1 MAWITV
7 NNDLVWALDRFLAL
21 NLIRHTPL
29 NLCLKYCS
37 HINSEGNYKL
47 TIWNTPYSLLLAEVN
62 AAKDEGV
69 TIPDLL
75 AREIRQLDPIADA
88 WNESA
93 IWALYDQLDN
103 LERPVSS
110 INSHPND
117 LTSIRLLRPQGPRDL
132 KWSPTEGE
140 LLDGFHGAWLG
151 RTTGCALGLP
161 VEQVGVLATDRTYL
175 GRDKIRERLNSSQDW
190 PLSDF
195 FVAST
200 ETASTW
206 GSNSLR
212 PNISYMEPDDDIH
225 YSIAGL
231 CIMETYGPDFSWTDV
246 ADWWIS
252 HFPLSALCTAEAQ
265 AILNYAS
272 RTARWGSDGGARSSA
287 TAEFCRR
294 YRNPYREWIGAQIRS
309 DPWAWVAAGN
319 PELAA
324 EFAFRDASWTHTANG
339 IYGSM
344 FFAALQSA
352 AFVVKDPHELI
363 NIALSEIP
371 EECDLALAIRET
383 VAFCATAN
391 DWESAM
397 EKLEQY
403 VYGLSLHLMNPVHT
417 INNACVCIVALLFG
431 SGEPISAMS
440 IAVMAGLDTDCNGAT
455 VGAISGALAGGSK
468 FNNSLSAKLNNRIVT
483 RIPGMQDL
491 LISDL
496 AQRTVKQWNV
506 VRRFPSAKNSY

>member
-1 MAWITV
+1 
-7 NNDLVWALDRFLAL
+7 
-21 NLIRHTPL
+21 
-29 NLCLKYCS
+29 
-37 HINSEGNYKL
+37 L
-47 TIWNTPYSLLLAEVN
+47 TIWNTPYSLLIAEVN

-75 AREIRQLDPIADA
+75 VREIHQLDPIADA
-88 WNESA
+88 WNEST
-93 IWALYDQLDN
+93 IWALYNQLDD

-110 INSHPND
+110 TKSHPND

-140 LLDGFHGAWLG
+140 LLDGFNGAWLG

-161 VEQVGVLATDRTYL
+161 VEQVGVLATERTYL
-175 GRDKIRERLNSSQDW
+175 GREKIRERLNSSQDW

-195 FVAST
+195 FAAST

-231 CIMETYGPDFSWTDV
+231 CIMETYGPGFSWTDV

-265 AILNYAS
+265 AMLNYAS

-287 TAEFCRR
+287 TPEFCRR

-344 FFAALQSA
+344 FFASLQSA
-352 AFVVKDPHELI
+352 AFVVKDLHELI

-371 EECDLALAIRET
+371 AECDLALAIHET
-383 VAFCATAN
+383 VALCAIAN

-397 EKLEQY
+397 EKLEKY
-403 VYGLSLHLMNPVHT
+403 IYGLSEHLMNPVHT
-417 INNACVCIVALLFG
+417 INNACVCIVALLF
-431 SGEPISAMS
+431 SNGEPISAMS
-440 IAVMAGLDTDCNGAT
+440 IAVMAGLDTDCNGST
-455 VGAISGALAGGSK
+455 VGAISGALAGGSR

-506 VRRFPSAKNSY
+506 VQQFKSAKNSY

>member
-1 MAWITV
+1 M
-7 NNDLVWALDRFLAL
+7 
-21 NLIRHTPL
+21 
-29 NLCLKYCS
+29 
-37 HINSEGNYKL
+37 
-47 TIWNTPYSLLLAEVN
+47 N

-75 AREIRQLDPIADA
+75 VREIHQLDPIADA
-88 WNESA
+88 WNEST
-93 IWALYDQLDN
+93 IWALYNQLDD

-110 INSHPND
+110 TKSHPND
-117 LTSIRLLRPQGPRDL
+117 LTSIRLLRPQGPRNL

-140 LLDGFHGAWLG
+140 LLDGFNGAWLG

-161 VEQVGVLATDRTYL
+161 VEQVGVLATERTYL
-175 GRDKIRERLNSSQDW
+175 GREKIRERLNSSQDW

-195 FVAST
+195 FAAST

-212 PNISYMEPDDDIH
+212 LNISYMEPDDDIH

-231 CIMETYGPDFSWTDV
+231 CIMETCGPGFSWTDV

-287 TAEFCRR
+287 TPEFCRR

-344 FFAALQSA
+344 FFAAVQSA

-371 EECDLALAIRET
+371 AECDLALAIHET
-383 VAFCATAN
+383 VALCATAN

-397 EKLEQY
+397 EKLEKY
-403 VYGLSLHLMNPVHT
+403 IYGLSEHLMNPVHT
-417 INNACVCIVALLFG
+417 INNACVCIVALLFS

-455 VGAISGALAGGSK
+455 VGAISGALAGGSR
-468 FNNSLSAKLNNRIVT
+468 FNNRLSAKLNNQIVT

-496 AQRTVKQWNV
+496 AQRTVRQWNV
-506 VRRFPSAKNSY
+506 VRQFPSAKNSY

>member
-1 MAWITV
+1 M
-7 NNDLVWALDRFLAL
+7 
-21 NLIRHTPL
+21 
-29 NLCLKYCS
+29 
-37 HINSEGNYKL
+37 
-47 TIWNTPYSLLLAEVN
+47 N

-75 AREIRQLDPIADA
+75 VREIHQLDPIADA
-88 WNESA
+88 WNEST
-93 IWALYDQLDN
+93 IWALYNQLDD

-110 INSHPND
+110 TKSHPND

-140 LLDGFHGAWLG
+140 LLDGFNGAWLG

-161 VEQVGVLATDRTYL
+161 VEQVGVLATERTYL
-175 GRDKIRERLNSSQDW
+175 GREKIRERLNSSQDW

-195 FVAST
+195 FAAST

-231 CIMETYGPDFSWTDV
+231 CIMETYGPGFSWTDV

-265 AILNYAS
+265 AMLNYAS

-287 TAEFCRR
+287 TPEFCRR

-371 EECDLALAIRET
+371 AECDLALAIHET
-383 VAFCATAN
+383 VALCATAN

-397 EKLEQY
+397 EKLEKY
-403 VYGLSLHLMNPVHT
+403 IYGLSEHLMNPVHT
-417 INNACVCIVALLFG
+417 INNACVCIVALLF
-431 SGEPISAMS
+431 SNGEPISAMS

-455 VGAISGALAGGSK
+455 VGAISGALAGGSR

-506 VRRFPSAKNSY
+506 VQQFKSAKNSY

>member
-1 MAWITV
+1 M
-7 NNDLVWALDRFLAL
+7 
-21 NLIRHTPL
+21 
-29 NLCLKYCS
+29 
-37 HINSEGNYKL
+37 

-62 AAKDEGV
+62 AAKDEGA

-88 WNESA
+88 WNEST

-110 INSHPND
+110 TKSHPND

-161 VEQVGVLATDRTYL
+161 VEQVGVLATERTYL
-175 GRDKIRERLNSSQDW
+175 GREKIRERLNSSQDW

-195 FVAST
+195 FAAST

-212 PNISYMEPDDDIH
+212 PNISHMEPDDDIH

-352 AFVVKDPHELI
+352 AFVIKDPHELI

-403 VYGLSLHLMNPVHT
+403 VYGLSEHLMNPVHT
-417 INNACVCIVALLFG
+417 INNACVCIVALLFS

-506 VRRFPSAKNSY
+506 VRRFPSATNSY

>member
-1 MAWITV
+1 M
-7 NNDLVWALDRFLAL
+7 
-21 NLIRHTPL
+21 
-29 NLCLKYCS
+29 
-37 HINSEGNYKL
+37 
-47 TIWNTPYSLLLAEVN
+47 N
-62 AAKDEGV
+62 AAKDEGA

-88 WNESA
+88 WNEST

-110 INSHPND
+110 TKSHPND

-175 GRDKIRERLNSSQDW
+175 GRDKIRERLNSSQDF

-352 AFVVKDPHELI
+352 AFVIKDPHELI

-403 VYGLSLHLMNPVHT
+403 VYGLSEHLMNPVHT
-417 INNACVCIVALLFG
+417 INNACVCIVALLFS

-468 FNNSLSAKLNNRIVT
+468 FRNSLSAKLNNRIVT

-506 VRRFPSAKNSY
+506 VRRFPSATNSY

>member
-1 MAWITV
+1 
-7 NNDLVWALDRFLAL
+7 
-21 NLIRHTPL
+21 
-29 NLCLKYCS
+29 
-37 HINSEGNYKL
+37 
-47 TIWNTPYSLLLAEVN
+47 VN
-62 AAKDEGV
+62 AAKEEGV
-69 TIPDLL
+69 TIPDTL
-75 AREIRQLDPIADA
+75 AREIGQLNPIADA
-88 WNESA
+88 WNETT

-103 LERPVSS
+103 LERPVDSTM
-110 INSHPND
+110 SHPND
-117 LTSIRLLRPQGPRDL
+117 LASIRRLRPQGPRDL
-132 KWSPTEGE
+132 KWSPTEDE
-140 LLDGFHGAWLG
+140 LLDGFHGAGLG

-175 GRDKIRERLNSSQDW
+175 GRQKIQERLRSSQDW
-190 PLSDF
+190 PLSDYF
-195 FVAST
+195 AAST
-200 ETASTW
+200 ETSSPW
-206 GSNSLR
+206 GSHSLR
-212 PNISYMEPDDDIH
+212 STIAYMEPDDDIH

-231 CIMETYGPDFSWTDV
+231 CIMETYGPSFSWSDV

-265 AILNYAS
+265 AMLNYAS
-272 RTARWGSDGGARSSA
+272 RTARWGSDGGERSNA

-294 YRNPYREWIGAQIRS
+294 NRNPYREWIGAQIRS

-352 AFVVKDPHELI
+352 AFIVKDPHELI
-363 NIALSEIP
+363 TIGLSEIP
-371 EECDLALAIRET
+371 AECDLALAIHET
-383 VAFCATAN
+383 VAICATAN
-391 DWESAM
+391 DWQAAM
-397 EKLEQY
+397 EKLEQHI
-403 VYGLSLHLMNPVHT
+403 YGLSEHLMNPVHT
-417 INNACVCIVALLFG
+417 INNACLCIVALLF
-431 SGEPISAMS
+431 SNGEPISAMS

-455 VGAISGALAGGSK
+455 VGAISGALAGGSR
-468 FNNSLSAKLNNRIVT
+468 FNNSLSAKLNNQIVT

-506 VRRFPSAKNSY
+506 VRRFPSATNSR

>member
-1 MAWITV
+1 M
-7 NNDLVWALDRFLAL
+7 
-21 NLIRHTPL
+21 
-29 NLCLKYCS
+29 
-37 HINSEGNYKL
+37 

-62 AAKDEGV
+62 AAKDEGA

-88 WNESA
+88 WNEST

-110 INSHPND
+110 TKSHPND
-117 LTSIRLLRPQGPRDL
+117 LTSIKLLRPQGPRDL

-175 GRDKIRERLNSSQDW
+175 GRVKIRERLNSTQDW

-195 FVAST
+195 FAANT

-212 PNISYMEPDDDIH
+212 PNISHMEPDDDIH

-352 AFVVKDPHELI
+352 AFVIKDPHELI

-403 VYGLSLHLMNPVHT
+403 VYGLSEHLMNPVHT

-468 FNNSLSAKLNNRIVT
+468 FRNSLSAKLNNRIVT

-506 VRRFPSAKNSY
+506 VRRFPSATNSY

>member
-1 MAWITV
+1 M
-7 NNDLVWALDRFLAL
+7 
-21 NLIRHTPL
+21 
-29 NLCLKYCS
+29 
-37 HINSEGNYKL
+37 

-62 AAKDEGV
+62 AAKDEGA

-88 WNESA
+88 WNEST

-110 INSHPND
+110 TKSHPND

-175 GRDKIRERLNSSQDW
+175 GREKIRERLNSTQDW

-195 FVAST
+195 FAANT

-212 PNISYMEPDDDIH
+212 PNISHMEPDDDIH

-352 AFVVKDPHELI
+352 AFVIKDPHELI

-403 VYGLSLHLMNPVHT
+403 VYGLSEHLMNPVHT
-417 INNACVCIVALLFG
+417 INNACVCIVALLFS

-506 VRRFPSAKNSY
+506 VRRFPSATNSY

>member
-1 MAWITV
+1 M
-7 NNDLVWALDRFLAL
+7 
-21 NLIRHTPL
+21 
-29 NLCLKYCS
+29 
-37 HINSEGNYKL
+37 
-47 TIWNTPYSLLLAEVN
+47 N
-62 AAKDEGV
+62 AARDEGA
-69 TIPDLL
+69 TIPDIL
-75 AREIRQLDPIADA
+75 AWEIRQLDPILDA
-88 WNESA
+88 WNEKI

-103 LERPVSS
+103 LKRPDNSTK
-110 INSHPND
+110 SHPND
-117 LTSIRLLRPQGPRDL
+117 LESIRLLRPQGPRNL

-140 LLDGFHGAWLG
+140 LLNGFHGAWLG

-161 VEQVGVLATDRTYL
+161 VEQVGVLVTDRKYI
-175 GRDKIRERLNSSQDW
+175 GREGIRVRLNLSHDW
-190 PLSDF
+190 PLSDY
-195 FVAST
+195 FVASE
-200 ETASTW
+200 ETVSTW
-206 GSNSLR
+206 GSKSLR
-212 PNISYMEPDDDIH
+212 STIAYMEPDDDIH

-231 CIMETYGPDFSWTDV
+231 CIMETSGPAFSWTDV

-287 TAEFCRR
+287 TLEFCRR

-344 FFAALQSA
+344 LFAALQSA
-352 AFVVKDPHELI
+352 AFVVKDPLELI
-363 NIALSEIP
+363 KIALSEIP
-371 EECDLALAIRET
+371 TECDLALAIHET

-391 DWESAM
+391 DWQAAM
-397 EKLEQY
+397 EKLEKY
-403 VYGLSLHLMNPVHT
+403 IYGLSEHLMNPVHT
-417 INNACVCIVALLFG
+417 INNACVCIVALLFS

-455 VGAISGALAGGSK
+455 VGAISGALMGGSNFK
-468 FNNSLSAKLNNRIVT
+468 NNLSTRLNDRIVT

-491 LISDL
+491 MISDL
-496 AQRTVKQWNV
+496 VQRTAKQWNV
-506 VRRFPSAKNSY
+506 VQQFQSAKISY

>member
-1 MAWITV
+1 M
-7 NNDLVWALDRFLAL
+7 
-21 NLIRHTPL
+21 
-29 NLCLKYCS
+29 
-37 HINSEGNYKL
+37 
-47 TIWNTPYSLLLAEVN
+47 N

-75 AREIRQLDPIADA
+75 VREIHQLDPIADA
-88 WNESA
+88 WNEST
-93 IWALYDQLDN
+93 IWALYNQLDD

-110 INSHPND
+110 TKSHPND
-117 LTSIRLLRPQGPRDL
+117 LTSIRLLRPQGPRNL

-140 LLDGFHGAWLG
+140 LLDGFNGAWLG

-161 VEQVGVLATDRTYL
+161 VEQVGVLATERTYL
-175 GRDKIRERLNSSQDW
+175 GREKIRERLNSSQDW

-195 FVAST
+195 FAAST

-212 PNISYMEPDDDIH
+212 LNISYMEPDDDIH

-231 CIMETYGPDFSWTDV
+231 CIMETCGPGFSWTDV

-287 TAEFCRR
+287 TPEFCRR
-294 YRNPYREWIGAQIRS
+294 FRNPYREWIGAQIRS
-309 DPWAWVAAGN
+309 DPWAWIAAGN

-344 FFAALQSA
+344 FFAAFQSA

-371 EECDLALAIRET
+371 AECDLALAIHET

-397 EKLEQY
+397 EKLEKY
-403 VYGLSLHLMNPVHT
+403 IYGLSEHLMNPVHT
-417 INNACVCIVALLFG
+417 INNACVCIVALLFS

-455 VGAISGALAGGSK
+455 VGAISGALAGGSR
-468 FNNSLSAKLNNRIVT
+468 FNNSLSAKLNNQIVT

-496 AQRTVKQWNV
+496 AQRTVRQWNV
-506 VRRFPSAKNSY
+506 VRQFPSAKNSY

>member
-1 MAWITV
+1 M
-7 NNDLVWALDRFLAL
+7 
-21 NLIRHTPL
+21 
-29 NLCLKYCS
+29 
-37 HINSEGNYKL
+37 
-47 TIWNTPYSLLLAEVN
+47 N

-75 AREIRQLDPIADA
+75 VREIHQLDPIADA
-88 WNESA
+88 WNEST
-93 IWALYDQLDN
+93 IWALYNQLDD

-110 INSHPND
+110 TKSHPND

-140 LLDGFHGAWLG
+140 LLDSFNGAWLG

-161 VEQVGVLATDRTYL
+161 VEQVGVLATERTYL
-175 GRDKIRERLNSSQDW
+175 GREKIRERLNSSQDW

-195 FVAST
+195 FAAST

-206 GSNSLR
+206 GSKSLR
-212 PNISYMEPDDDIH
+212 LNISYMEPDDDIH

-231 CIMETYGPDFSWTDV
+231 CIMETYGPGFSWTDV

-287 TAEFCRR
+287 TPEFCRR

-344 FFAALQSA
+344 FFAAVQSA

-371 EECDLALAIRET
+371 AECDLALAIHET
-383 VAFCATAN
+383 VALCATAN

-397 EKLEQY
+397 EKLEKY
-403 VYGLSLHLMNPVHT
+403 IYGLSEHLMNPVHT
-417 INNACVCIVALLFG
+417 INNACVCIVALLFS

-455 VGAISGALAGGSK
+455 VGAISGALAGGSR
-468 FNNSLSAKLNNRIVT
+468 FNNSLSAKLNNQIVT

-496 AQRTVKQWNV
+496 AQRTVRQWNV
-506 VRRFPSAKNSY
+506 VRQFPSAKNSY

>member
-1 MAWITV
+1 M
-7 NNDLVWALDRFLAL
+7 
-21 NLIRHTPL
+21 
-29 NLCLKYCS
+29 
-37 HINSEGNYKL
+37 

-200 ETASTW
+200 ESASTW

-231 CIMETYGPDFSWTDV
+231 CIMETYGPGFSWTDV

-352 AFVVKDPHELI
+352 AFVIKDPHELI

-403 VYGLSLHLMNPVHT
+403 VYGLSEHLMNPVHT

-506 VRRFPSAKNSY
+506 VRRFPSATNSY

>member
-1 MAWITV
+1 M
-7 NNDLVWALDRFLAL
+7 
-21 NLIRHTPL
+21 
-29 NLCLKYCS
+29 
-37 HINSEGNYKL
+37 
-47 TIWNTPYSLLLAEVN
+47 N
-62 AAKDEGV
+62 AAKDEGA

-88 WNESA
+88 WNEST

-110 INSHPND
+110 TKSHPND
-117 LTSIRLLRPQGPRDL
+117 LTSIKLLRPQGPRDL

-175 GRDKIRERLNSSQDW
+175 GREKIRERLNSTQDW

-195 FVAST
+195 FAANT

-212 PNISYMEPDDDIH
+212 PNISHMEPDDDIH

-352 AFVVKDPHELI
+352 AFVIKDPHELI

-403 VYGLSLHLMNPVHT
+403 VYGLSEHLMNPVHT

-468 FNNSLSAKLNNRIVT
+468 FRNSLSAKLNNRIVT

-506 VRRFPSAKNSY
+506 VRRFPSATNSY

>member
-1 MAWITV
+1 
-7 NNDLVWALDRFLAL
+7 
-21 NLIRHTPL
+21 
-29 NLCLKYCS
+29 
-37 HINSEGNYKL
+37 
-47 TIWNTPYSLLLAEVN
+47 VN

-75 AREIRQLDPIADA
+75 AREIHQLDPIADA
-88 WNESA
+88 WNEST

-161 VEQVGVLATDRTYL
+161 VEQVGVLATERTYL
-175 GRDKIRERLNSSQDW
+175 GRETIRERLNSSQDW

-200 ETASTW
+200 ESASTW

-231 CIMETYGPDFSWTDV
+231 CIMETYGPGFSWTDV
-246 ADWWIS
+246 SDWWIS

-352 AFVVKDPHELI
+352 AFVIKDPHELI
-363 NIALSEIP
+363 QIALSEIP

-403 VYGLSLHLMNPVHT
+403 VYGLSEHLMNPVHT
-417 INNACVCIVALLFG
+417 INNACVCIVALLFS

-506 VRRFPSAKNSY
+506 VRRFPSATNSY

>member
-1 MAWITV
+1 M
-7 NNDLVWALDRFLAL
+7 
-21 NLIRHTPL
+21 
-29 NLCLKYCS
+29 
-37 HINSEGNYKL
+37 

-383 VAFCATAN
+383 VAFCATVN

-468 FNNSLSAKLNNRIVT
+468 FNNSLSAKLNNRVVT

-506 VRRFPSAKNSY
+506 VRRFPSATNSY

>member
-1 MAWITV
+1 M
-7 NNDLVWALDRFLAL
+7 
-21 NLIRHTPL
+21 
-29 NLCLKYCS
+29 
-37 HINSEGNYKL
+37 
-47 TIWNTPYSLLLAEVN
+47 N
-62 AAKDEGV
+62 AAKDEGA
-69 TIPDLL
+69 TIPDVL
-75 AREIRQLDPIADA
+75 AREIRQLDPIVDA
-88 WNESA
+88 WNEKI

-103 LERPVSS
+103 LERPVNSTK
-110 INSHPND
+110 SHPND
-117 LTSIRLLRPQGPRDL
+117 LESIRLLRPQGPRNL

-140 LLDGFHGAWLG
+140 LLNGFHGAWLG

-161 VEQVGVLATDRTYL
+161 VEQVGVLVTDRKYI
-175 GRDKIRERLNSSQDW
+175 GREGIRVRLNLSHDW
-190 PLSDF
+190 PLSDY
-195 FVAST
+195 FVASA
-200 ETASTW
+200 ETVSTW
-206 GSNSLR
+206 GSKSLR
-212 PNISYMEPDDDIH
+212 SIIAYMEPDDDIH

-231 CIMETYGPDFSWTDV
+231 CIMETSGPAFSWTDV

-272 RTARWGSDGGARSSA
+272 RTARWGSDGGERSSA

-294 YRNPYREWIGAQIRS
+294 NRNPYREWIGAQIRS

-344 FFAALQSA
+344 FFAAFQSA

-363 NIALSEIP
+363 KIALSEIP
-371 EECDLALAIRET
+371 AECGLALAIHET
-383 VAFCATAN
+383 VALCATAN
-391 DWESAM
+391 DWQAAM
-397 EKLEQY
+397 DQLEKY
-403 VYGLSLHLMNPVHT
+403 IYGLSEHLMNPVHT
-417 INNACVCIVALLFG
+417 INNACICVVALLF
-431 SGEPISAMS
+431 SNGEPISAMS

-455 VGAISGALAGGSK
+455 VGAISGALAGGSR
-468 FNNSLSAKLNNRIVT
+468 FNNNLSTTLNNRIVT
-483 RIPGMQDL
+483 RIPGMQNL

-506 VRRFPSAKNSY
+506 VRQFQSANSSH

>member
-1 MAWITV
+1 M
-7 NNDLVWALDRFLAL
+7 
-21 NLIRHTPL
+21 
-29 NLCLKYCS
+29 
-37 HINSEGNYKL
+37 
-47 TIWNTPYSLLLAEVN
+47 TIWNTPYSLLVAEVN
-62 AAKDEGV
+62 AAKEEGV
-69 TIPDLL
+69 TIPDTL
-75 AREIRQLDPIADA
+75 AREIGQLNPIADA
-88 WNESA
+88 WNETT

-103 LERPVSS
+103 LERPVDSTM
-110 INSHPND
+110 SHPND
-117 LTSIRLLRPQGPRDL
+117 LASIRRLRPQGPRDL
-132 KWSPTEGE
+132 KWSPTEDD

-161 VEQVGVLATDRTYL
+161 VEQLGVLATDRTYL
-175 GRDKIRERLNSSQDW
+175 GRQKIQERLRSSQDW
-190 PLSDF
+190 PLSDYF
-195 FVAST
+195 AAST
-200 ETASTW
+200 ETSSPW
-206 GSNSLR
+206 GSHSLR
-212 PNISYMEPDDDIH
+212 STIAYMEPDDDIH

-231 CIMETYGPDFSWTDV
+231 CIMEANGPGFSWSDV

-265 AILNYAS
+265 AMLNYAS
-272 RTARWGSDGGARSSA
+272 RTARWGSDGGERSNA

-294 YRNPYREWIGAQIRS
+294 NRNPYREWIGAQIRS

-352 AFVVKDPHELI
+352 AFVIKDPHELI
-363 NIALSEIP
+363 QIALSEIP

-403 VYGLSLHLMNPVHT
+403 VYGLSEHLMNPVHT
-417 INNACVCIVALLFG
+417 INNACVCIVALLFS

-506 VRRFPSAKNSY
+506 VRRFPSATNSY

>member
-1 MAWITV
+1 
-7 NNDLVWALDRFLAL
+7 
-21 NLIRHTPL
+21 
-29 NLCLKYCS
+29 
-37 HINSEGNYKL
+37 
-47 TIWNTPYSLLLAEVN
+47 VN

-75 AREIRQLDPIADA
+75 AREIHQLDPIADA
-88 WNESA
+88 WNEST

-161 VEQVGVLATDRTYL
+161 VEQVGVLATERTYL
-175 GRDKIRERLNSSQDW
+175 GRETIRERLNSSQDW

-200 ETASTW
+200 ESASTW

-231 CIMETYGPDFSWTDV
+231 CIMETYGPGFSWTDV

-352 AFVVKDPHELI
+352 AFVIKDPHELI
-363 NIALSEIP
+363 QIALSEIP

-403 VYGLSLHLMNPVHT
+403 VYGLSEHLMNPVHT
-417 INNACVCIVALLFG
+417 INNACVCIVALLFS

-455 VGAISGALAGGSK
+455 VGAISGGLAGGSK

-506 VRRFPSAKNSY
+506 VRRFPSATNSY